1 MKKILLIALIFSFS
15 FARNWVSTTS
25 EYPSQPIWDLNQVSN
40 DHIEISFKL
49 GGYYLEKL
57 IDGENKIT
65 FPGSV
70 PLLEKGAPQL
80 PIMAR
85 SIIIPDNAKMNLDI
99 LNSEFVDYNLKSI
112 EPSKGNLTRNIDP
125 KSIPY
130 SYGNVYK
137 TDAFYP
143 ENISFSR
150 DPYILRSFRGQ
161 AIVFQ
166 PIQYNPVKKILRV
179 HTEIKIKVQKIG
191 DGEINV
197 LSKRPALRAVQEFH
211 NIYKNQF
218 INYPSEMNYET
229 LSEQGPLLII
239 SHGDF
244 LDEMQSF
251 VDWKNY
257 KGIPTS
263 IVDVSE
269 IGDVDEMK
277 LYIED
282 KYYEEGIAYV
292 LLVGDIDQIDA
303 IRRNNGA
310 GSNSPSDN
318 SQTFIAGSDAYPDL
332 MIGRFSAETSSQV
345 QTMINRTISY
355 EMNPDPNGEWYKKGS
370 GFASDQGPGDDGE
383 I

>member
-1 MKKILLIALIFSFS
+1 MKKLLLIAFIFSFS
-15 FARNWVSTTS
+15 FARSWVSTTS
-25 EYPSQPIWDLNQVSN
+25 QYPSQPIWDLNQVSN
-40 DHIEISFKL
+40 DYIEISFKL

-70 PLLEKGAPQL
+70 PLLEEGAPQL

-99 LNSEFVDYNLKSI
+99 LKSEFVDFNLKSI

-179 HTEIKIKVQKIG
+179 YTEIKIRVKKIG

-197 LSKRPALRAVQEFH
+197 LSKRPA
-211 NIYKNQF
+211 
-218 INYPSEMNYET
+218 
-229 LSEQGPLLII
+229 
-239 SHGDF
+239 
-244 LDEMQSF
+244 
-251 VDWKNY
+251 
-257 KGIPTS
+257 
-263 IVDVSE
+263 
-269 IGDVDEMK
+269 
-277 LYIED
+277 
-282 KYYEEGIAYV
+282 
-292 LLVGDIDQIDA
+292 
-303 IRRNNGA
+303 
-310 GSNSPSDN
+310 
-318 SQTFIAGSDAYPDL
+318 
-332 MIGRFSAETSSQV
+332 
-345 QTMINRTISY
+345 
-355 EMNPDPNGEWYKKGS
+355 
-370 GFASDQGPGDDGE
+370 
-383 I
+383 